1 MFCPQCGQSIPEGAS
16 FCPTC
21 GRQGALPNAGS
32 PGLSPSPLTPIGAL
46 APVAVE
52 KTSGMAIASL
62 IFGVLFLFP
71 LNILA
76 IIFGHI
82 SLSQIKKS
90 AGRLGGK
97 GLAIAGLVLG
107 YLGIAAIPFI
117 LIIAAIA
124 IPNLLRARIAANES
138 SAVSTVITINAAQ
151 VTYQATY
158 PTVGYAPDLQA
169 LDGGSSCATPKPTQ
183 ACLID
188 GKVALATAPPG
199 VHGYLFA
206 MTRSADASRYVVS
219 AVPIQRN
226 QTGIRSFCSTED
238 GQIRVNPNGGAI
250 TDHEACDE
258 LPPLSPSPRPV

>member
-1 MFCPQCGQSIPEGAS
+1 MFCTHCGQPVPEGAS

-21 GRQGALPNAGS
+21 GRQGGLTNAGS
-32 PGLSPSPLTPIGAL
+32 ASLSPLSPIGAPV
-46 APVAVE
+46 PVAVE

-97 GLAIAGLVLG
+97 GLAIAGRVLG
-107 YLGIAAIPFI
+107 YLG
-117 LIIAAIA
+117 IAAIA

-138 SAVSTVITINAAQ
+138 SAVSAVITINAAQ
-151 VTYQATY
+151 VSYQAAY
-158 PTVGYAPDLQA
+158 PTTGYAPDLQSLA
-169 LDGGSSCATPKPTQ
+169 GRSACAAPSPTQ
-183 ACLID
+183 ACLIE
-188 GKVALATAPPG
+188 GRLALATTPPG
-199 VHGYLFA
+199 LNGYIFA
-206 MTRSADASRYVVS
+206 MARSADASQYVVS
-219 AVPIQRN
+219 AAATQRN

-238 GQIRVNPNGGAI
+238 GQVRVDPNGGPAN
-250 TDHEACDE
+250 HEACDE
-258 LPPLSPSPRPV
+258 LSPLSPSPHPV

>member
-1 MFCPQCGQSIPEGAS
+1 MFCMQCGQAVPEGAS

-21 GRQGALPNAGS
+21 GRQGALANAGS
-32 PGLSPSPLTPIGAL
+32 TGLSPLTPMDAPG
-46 APVAVE
+46 PVAVE

-62 IFGVLFLFP
+62 IFGILFLFP

-138 SAVSTVITINAAQ
+138 SAVSAVRTITTAQ
-151 VTYQATY
+151 VSYQAAY
-158 PTVGYAPDLQA
+158 PTVGYAPDLQS
-169 LDGGSSCATPKPTQ
+169 LDGGSSCATPSPTQ

-188 GKVALATAPPG
+188 GKFALATTPPG
-199 VHGYLFA
+199 LHGYIFA
-206 MTRSADASRYVVS
+206 MARSADASQYVVS

-238 GQIRVNPNGGAI
+238 GQVRADPNGGAV

-258 LPPLSPSPRPV
+258 LSPLVP